1 MACELHVYNTE
12 TRKRQRYVC
21 DEDNA
26 SRMVENDHAAKA
38 AGKYTDTSGKEFA
51 VDWTKERL
59 VSFKRGS

>member
-12 TRKRQRYVC
+12 TRQKQRFVC

-26 SRMVENDHAAKA
+26 GRMVENDYAAK
-38 AGKYTDTSGKEFA
+38 GSGEYTDTSGRKFT

-59 VSFKRGS
+59 VSFKRDN